1 MTVSANRKRK
11 FAKSSSAG
19 SSSTTTTPAATS
31 TMSSTS
37 STETT
42 DSKTT
47 TGAENNVGIKYSCD
61 YCYKDISCSI
71 RFQCAQCGLKPEIP
85 PEETAATLQ
94 AGVKETHKVTGAMS
108 SNLEEVD
115 LCVECFSSGVSF
127 NSHSPH
133 HPYRILNPLD
143 FPVYHK
149 DWRAD
154 EELLLLEAIE
164 SLGLGNWEDLSEQLG
179 NRFSPEDC
187 KKHYIDVYLRRS
199 KDHPQAPGSFLPA
212 KRGDFSKTVHEENSE
227 FKTEPKS
234 EYKSEPSPTPTT
246 NKKSKT
252 EATAAKTPT
261 PQSIPANHE
270 IVGYMPGRGGDC
282 EVETE
287 NEAESSIKDLQFFRT
302 DRPTDRTAKLSLL
315 EIYSSVLDRREAKH
329 AFIRSHKLHHYRRQ
343 QALDR
348 ARSKEEREVHQM
360 IRPLAP
366 HIDAK
371 YYQLLVEGLLVEK
384 DIRTQIERLQSL
396 REVGCRTQKDARE
409 CESEKRTLDHF
420 LRQAAQTTM
429 GLNGNFVGGGGIG
442 SIGIGSGSTTTT
454 TTTTSS
460 SATSGT
466 SSVGSGDAILNYSS
480 FDKETP
486 HPLPTPIRVGGGSN
500 NGGGGDGNINDG
512 DDISNTRNITNSS
525 PQHQHQQTSLPPLNA
540 GRKASTPLNISH
552 AEGVELLSEKERH
565 ICSILRLYPNLYL
578 SIKDTLIK
586 EYIKQGGGVEGGT
599 GGLKRA
605 QARAAVK
612 IDVNKTSKL
621 YDFFVAAGWIRPPAS
636 GE

>member
-11 FAKSSSAG
+11 FAKSSGAGSSGG
-19 SSSTTTTPAATS
+19 SSSTTTTTAT
-31 TMSSTS
+31 TTTTSTS
-37 STETT
+37 STET
-42 DSKTT
+42 DNII
-47 TGAENNVGIKYSCD
+47 TGAEKNVGIKYSCD

-71 RFQCAQCGLKPEIP
+71 RFQCAQCGLKPEAP
-85 PEETAATLQ
+85 TEETAATLQ
-94 AGVKETHKVTGAMS
+94 EGVKETHKVTGAMS

-187 KKHYIDVYLRRS
+187 KEHYVDVYLCRS
-199 KDHPQAPGSFLPA
+199 KDHQQAPGSFLPA
-212 KRGDFSKTVHEENSE
+212 KRGDFSSAADASKTLEEE
-227 FKTEPKS
+227 TEPKTEPTT
-234 EYKSEPSPTPTT
+234 PSTT
-246 NKKSKT
+246 TIKKSKT
-252 EATAAKTPT
+252 EAAAKTPT

-302 DRPTDRTAKLSLL
+302 DRPVDRTAKLSLL

-384 DIRTQIERLQSL
+384 DIRMQIERLQSL
-396 REVGCRTQKDARE
+396 REVGCRTHRDARE

-429 GLNGNFVGGGGIG
+429 GLNGNGNA
-442 SIGIGSGSTTTT
+442 IGSGGSVSGSTAT
-454 TTTTSS
+454 
-460 SATSGT
+460 TSGT
-466 SSVGSGDAILNYSS
+466 SSVGNDAILNCS

-486 HPLPTPIRVGGGSN
+486 HPLPTPIRVGG
-500 NGGGGDGNINDG
+500 NGGSNDG

-525 PQHQHQQTSLPPLNA
+525 QQHQHQQTPTPLPPLNA